1 MEFKNPIETAR
12 EILERT
18 ISEDSVTDTE
28 DCVECNEEVEEE
40 VLESTETEEVEED
53 VEEAYH
59 SERMKKERVHGMK
72 KERMKK
78 EEEDDDEDEDEVDEA
93 MKMPMKAMK
102 NHDKDMKEYGKMMKP
117 SEMKKMKD
125 KEDMEEQDELK
136 PKGKMKAMLDVDDN
150 QDAEGKKATDA
161 PKAGAKG
168 KVEMPKKMKEHVDA
182 LFNGEELTEEFK
194 DKAITIFEAAVGE
207 RVSAIE
213 EDLVEQ
219 YQERLEEGVNGVKEE
234 LTEKLDDY
242 LGYVVEE
249 WLKENEVAIENGL
262 KNEIAENFITGLKG
276 LFESCY
282 IDVPDEKYNVLGD
295 LDDKVKSL
303 EENLN
308 AEMAK
313 TIELR
318 KELLEANCTKVF
330 NNVTDGLV
338 DTEVEKLRSL
348 SEGLEF
354 DTPEQYEEKL
364 NVLKENY
371 FGTGSTLVE
380 STEEPIVNDAEEAP
394 TGAMGMYVQS
404 LTKTLKK

>member
-40 VLESTETEEVEED
+40 ILEDSETEEVDED
-53 VEEAYH
+53 LEEASH
-59 SERMKKERVHGMK
+59 SGKMKEKMHKEKMHK
-72 KERMKK
+72 
-78 EEEDDDEDEDEVDEA
+78 EEDDDEDDDDEDVEES
-93 MKMPMKAMK
+93 
-102 NHDKDMKEYGKMMKP
+102 YGKMNAMKHNKKENYGKIMKP
-117 SEMKKMKD
+117 SEKMKEKKD

-150 QDAEGKKATDA
+150 QDAEGKKATEMKPGAMDKSA
-161 PKAGAKG
+161 PKT
-168 KVEMPKKMKEHVDA
+168 PKKMKEHVDA

-394 TGAMGMYVQS
+394 KGAMGMYVQS